1 MYVNI
6 SSKINNGILGRNL
19 NSDGINTFTNM
30 DGVKV
35 FSQNSG
41 EEEQFFI
48 IDEDRDDD
56 QNPEEAE
63 GIYTE
68 PEIDPGKVQS
78 INQPFVAEKPSR
90 ESYKDDILLYRP
102 IKVKNVKSGI
112 FMLFQYSPFF
122 LLSKSSALAY
132 VI

>member
-6 SSKINNGILGRNL
+6 STNINNGVLGS
-19 NSDGINTFTNM
+19 NSNSGRINTYTNM

-35 FSQNSG
+35 FSQICG

-63 GIYTE
+63 EVDTK

-78 INQPFVAEKPSR
+78 INQPFIALKPSR

-102 IKVKNVKSGI
+102 IKVFNTCPS
-112 FMLFQYSPFF
+112 FSYLDC
-122 LLSKSSALAY
+122 

>member
-6 SSKINNGILGRNL
+6 STNINNGVLGS
-19 NSDGINTFTNM
+19 NSNSGRINTYTNM

-35 FSQNSG
+35 FSQIYG

-48 IDEDRDDD
+48 IDEDRVDD

-63 GIYTE
+63 GMDTK

-78 INQPFVAEKPSR
+78 INQPFIVQKPSR

-102 IKVKNVKSGI
+102 IKVFNTFPS
-112 FMLFQYSPFF
+112 FF
-122 LLSKSSALAY
+122 YLDC

>member
-6 SSKINNGILGRNL
+6 STNINNGVLGS
-19 NSDGINTFTNM
+19 NSNSGRINTYTNM

-35 FSQNSG
+35 FSQICG

-63 GIYTE
+63 EVDTK

-78 INQPFVAEKPSR
+78 INQPFIALKPSR

-102 IKVKNVKSGI
+102 IKVFNTC
-112 FMLFQYSPFF
+112 P
-122 LLSKSSALAY
+122 SSSYLDC